1 MPKYIIEQISIH
13 RTVHVV
19 EADNEAEGLL
29 IAEKADDNWQEWLGQ
44 QTLDVR
50 PFSEEQKNYFKSKE
64 KYFWEGFISVNE
76 EGYIVY
82 NYPNGE
88 KRIESTKIK

>member
-1 MPKYIIEQISIH
+1 MPKYIVEQISIH

-44 QTLDVR
+44 MKVD
-50 PFSEEQKNYFKSKE
+50 
-64 KYFWEGFISVNE
+64 VNE
-76 EGYIVY
+76 Y
-82 NYPNGE
+82 
-88 KRIESTKIK
+88 

>member
-1 MPKYIIEQISIH
+1 MKYLVEVLSTF
-13 RTVHVV
+13 RNVYVV
-19 EADNEAEGLL
+19 EADSEEDAV
-29 IAEKADDNWQEWLGQ
+29 AVTPHVDDNWQEWLGQ

-82 NYPNGE
+82 NYPDGE